1 MTTADRLPRRRDRPD
16 LIAGAN
22 CNPGGEDARLA
33 ALRRY
38 EVLDTEPEEAFD
50 TITKLVRTVLEMPMA
65 TVSLVDHERQWFKSR
80 TGVSDQE
87 TPRNIS
93 FCTHTIQDTLP
104 LVVSDARL
112 DPRFAESPL
121 VLGPPFI
128 RFYAGV
134 PLRSRDGYNVGA
146 LCAMD
151 TRVRQLNA
159 EQLSLLEGLGRLVV
173 DELELRVRAST
184 DSLTGAMSRSALY
197 EQARREIART
207 KRYGKPLS
215 CILIDLDHF
224 KVINDTYGHGIGDL
238 VLKEIATVCGRW
250 LRACDYF
257 GRIGG
262 EEFVVLLP
270 ETGFD
275 GAIEVAERLR
285 ADIETSEIDAGGRK
299 ICVTASLGVTAYR
312 GQDGDVG
319 GLLHAADVAMYAAK
333 KDGRN
338 RVRFCLSGQ
347 LPLPRDAILAVA
359 ELAALAKPRFSKTP
373 YG

>member
-1 MTTADRLPRRRDRPD
+1 MSAADHLPERRGRPE

-38 EVLDTEPEEAFD
+38 GVLDTASEEAFD
-50 TITKLVRTVLEMPMA
+50 TITKLVKSVLEMPMA
-65 TVSLVDHERQWFKSR
+65 AISLVDRERQWFKSR
-80 TGVSDQE
+80 IGLPVAE
-87 TPRNIS
+87 TPRTIS
-93 FCTHTIQDTLP
+93 FCTHAIQDTEP
-104 LVVSDARL
+104 LIVGDACL
-112 DPRFAESPL
+112 DPRFATSPL
-121 VLGPPFI
+121 VVGPPHI

-151 TRVRQLNA
+151 TKVRRLTPDQIA
-159 EQLSLLEGLGRLVV
+159 LLDSLGRLVV
-173 DELELRVRAST
+173 DELELRIRATT

-207 KRYGKPLS
+207 RRYGKPLS

-224 KVINDTYGHGIGDL
+224 KVVNDTYGHGIGDL
-238 VLKEIATVCGRW
+238 VLKEIATVCIRW

-285 ADIETSEIDAGGRK
+285 ADIETSVIEAGDQRIG
-299 ICVTASLGVTAYR
+299 VTASLGVAAYR
-312 GQDGDVG
+312 GPDGDIDA
-319 GLLHAADVAMYAAK
+319 LLHAADVAMYAAK

-338 RVRFCLSGQ
+338 RVRFCLGGQ
-347 LPLPRDAILAVA
+347 FPLPRDAVLAVA
-359 ELAALAKPRFSKTP
+359 ELAALAKPRFSRSP

>member
-1 MTTADRLPRRRDRPD
+1 MTTAEHLPVRRDRPE
-16 LIAGAN
+16 LIAGVN
-22 CNPGGEDARLA
+22 CNPGGESARLA
-33 ALRRY
+33 ALYRY
-38 EVLDTEPEEAFD
+38 EVLDTPPEEAFE
-50 TITKLVRTVLEMPMA
+50 TVATLVKTVLEMPMV
-65 TVSLVDHERQWFKSR
+65 TVSLVDRERQWFKSR
-80 TGVSDQE
+80 IGIADQE

-93 FCTHTIQDTLP
+93 FCTHTVEDTAP

-112 DPRFAESPL
+112 DPRFATSPL
-121 VLGPPFI
+121 VAGPPFI

-151 TRVRQLNA
+151 TKVRQLNA
-159 EQLSLLEGLGRLVV
+159 EQLGLLEGLGRLVV

-184 DSLTGAMSRSALY
+184 DSLTGAMSRAAIF
-197 EQARREIART
+197 EQARREIARA

-224 KVINDTYGHGIGDL
+224 KAINDSFGHGVGDL
-238 VLKEIATVCGRW
+238 VLKEIATVCSRW

-285 ADIETSEIDAGGRK
+285 ADIEISAVNAGGAR
-299 ICVTASLGVTAYR
+299 IGVTASLGVATY
-312 GQDGDVG
+312 GGPDGNVDA
-319 GLLHAADVAMYAAK
+319 LLHDADLAMYAAK
-333 KDGRN
+333 KEGRN
-338 RVRFCLSGQ
+338 RVRFRLSGQ
-347 LPLPRDAILAVA
+347 PPLSRDAVLAVA